1 LGIPQKSSG
10 KVSQHWE
17 SPKKVLAS
25 FPNLGNVPKKFWQG
39 FPTLGKLH
47 RSSGEHSQGWDGIF
61 RKKIEVCT
69 PTNYDSGIVNRESSE
84 SKTVYFPLFIGI

>member
-47 RSSGEHSQGWDGIF
+47 RSSGELSQCWDGIF
-61 RKKIEVCT
+61 REKKVVRT
-69 PTNYDSGIVNRESSE
+69 PANYDSEIVNRYYRE
-84 SKTVYFPLFIGI
+84 SKILYFPLFIGI

>member
-25 FPNLGNVPKKFWQG
+25 FPNIGNVPKKFWQA
-39 FPTLGKLH
+39 FPTLGMFQK
-47 RSSGEHSQGWDGIF
+47 SSGKVSQHW
-61 RKKIEVCT
+61 
-69 PTNYDSGIVNRESSE
+69 ESSTE
-84 SKTVYFPLFIGI
+84 VLANIPNVGTVFSEKK